1 MPSSISQKPVHQS
14 LTIAGALAMAAAF
27 ASDRLGIT
35 APPGAI
41 EGLVQSLIDLVF
53 YLGLLGVGIG
63 RARANAP
70 LV

>member
-1 MPSSISQKPVHQS
+1 MLSPNSPKPVHQS

-63 RARANAP
+63 RARASAP

>member
-1 MPSSISQKPVHQS
+1 MPANSSPKPIHQS

-27 ASDRLGIT
+27 ATEQLGISVP
-35 APPGAI
+35 AGAI

-63 RARANAP
+63 RARAVAP
-70 LV
+70 LI

>member
-1 MPSSISQKPVHQS
+1 MPPNLPAKPIHQS

-27 ASDRLGIT
+27 ATESLGIS

-41 EGLVQSLIDLVF
+41 EGVVQALIDLVF

-63 RARANAP
+63 RARAGAP